1 MIEIYVLRH
10 GESIAN
16 KKNLVCGAKDFELT
30 ELGKKQAK
38 RACKILKS
46 NKFSRIYASPLK
58 RAIDSIKYLG
68 SDQPITIE
76 KNLKEL
82 DTGDYSFLDIEE
94 LWDKDIRYKYQGM
107 YPTLKYPNGESLAD
121 MIARVRIWWEK
132 ESNLWERDEKV
143 LVAGHEGTACALIH
157 ILTKMSII
165 NYPTFKIQNCETL
178 KIEINKDNQIRFS
191 YIKA

>member
-46 NKFSRIYASPLK
+46 NKFSRIYAYPLK
-58 RAIDSIKYLG
+58 IAIDSIKYLG

-82 DTGDYSFLDIEE
+82 DTGDYSFLYIEE

-121 MIARVRIWWEK
+121 MIARVEFGGKRSPICGKGMRKYW
-132 ESNLWERDEKV
+132 
-143 LVAGHEGTACALIH
+143 
-157 ILTKMSII
+157 
-165 NYPTFKIQNCETL
+165 
-178 KIEINKDNQIRFS
+178 
-191 YIKA
+191 